1 MGQGL
6 GRYQSERRE
15 KAVAKRRLVDHLME
29 LGHHIERIAAARQN
43 LENELRAQDPS
54 HPLEAKPENLIKICL
69 PSGPVDLQEET
80 ESLMREIS
88 EQKTQ
93 LQLLKEKDEFQ
104 RKNSRD
110 ESMLAALEE
119 RLKDLQ
125 DHRLTKAD
133 QVDIHT
139 VYSFPNL
146 HTTKFPMRVKRRKT

>member
-1 MGQGL
+1 
-6 GRYQSERRE
+6 
-15 KAVAKRRLVDHLME
+15 ME

-93 LQLLKEKDEFQ
+93 LYVSNLKCDALNKALTQLLKEKDEFQ